1 MQIGSNVNKAISFS
15 VCIRLF
21 LPRALMEFWWA
32 DEGGVDEVRKRA
44 VVALPPFF
52 GASLLAQTE
61 SKMADGSLIPVTREG
76 E

>member
-1 MQIGSNVNKAISFS
+1 M
-15 VCIRLF
+15 
-21 LPRALMEFWWA
+21 
-32 DEGGVDEVRKRA
+32 RKRA